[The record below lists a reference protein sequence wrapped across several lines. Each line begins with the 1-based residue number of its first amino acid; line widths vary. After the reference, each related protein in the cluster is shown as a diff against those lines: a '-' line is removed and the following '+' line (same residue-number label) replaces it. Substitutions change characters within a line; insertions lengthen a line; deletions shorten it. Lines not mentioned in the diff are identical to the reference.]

1 MIKTKSHN
9 FKIAGIS
16 HYTDN
21 IIDNL
26 VSDNPDYDLSKS
38 ELIDSYSDGDRVYR
52 YDFKTT
58 PLEVVPEP
66 DNEHDPNAVA
76 VKVDGVLVG
85 YIKAGNCSRVKN
97 LLKSPDFNGM
107 DLEIA
112 GGKYKQV
119 IEEDDDKFS
128 IEKDEAP
135 FFAVLTIYTKEQ
147 EAVSD
152 KQAPAPEPVSP
163 VANDKKPAPQP
174 SFFTPSIIVP
184 IVLGMIFFIST
195 VNRMK
200 NYSNEVY
207 DFLIG
212 FGISLACFVISLIGI
227 FKQIKAQKGGP
238 DGES

>member
-1 MIKTKSHN
+1 MTKSQN

-16 HYTDN
+16 NYTDN

-26 VSDNPDYDLSKS
+26 ISDNPDYDMSKS
-38 ELIDSYSDGDRVYR
+38 ELIDSYSDGDKIYQ

-66 DNEHDPNAVA
+66 DNEHDSNAVA
-76 VKVDGVLVG
+76 VKVDGILVG

-97 LLKSPDFNGM
+97 LLKSPDFHGM
-107 DLEIA
+107 DLELA
-112 GGKYKQV
+112 GGKFKKV
-119 IEEDDDKFS
+119 IEEENDKYS
-128 IEKDEAP
+128 VEKGEAP

-152 KQAPAPEPVSP
+152 KQAPAPEQVPPVVNDRKPSP
-163 VANDKKPAPQP
+163 PP
-174 SFFTPSIIVP
+174 SPLTPSIIVP
-184 IVLGMIFFIST
+184 IALGMIFFIST

-200 NYSNEVY
+200 KYSTDVN
-207 DFLIG
+207 DILIG

-227 FKQIKAQKGGP
+227 FKQIKAKKGGP

>member
-147 EAVSD
+147 EVVSD
-152 KQAPAPEPVSP
+152 KQAPAPEQAPPV
-163 VANDKKPAPQP
+163 VNNKKSA
-174 SFFTPSIIVP
+174 STSSTIVP
-184 IVLGMIFFIST
+184 IGLGI
-195 VNRMK
+195 
-200 NYSNEVY
+200 
-207 DFLIG
+207 L
-212 FGISLACFVISLIGI
+212 LLLIGI
-227 FKQIKAQKGGP
+227 SDLSHNIMIFVAGIVCLIVGIIGVLKNNKAQKGGP